1 VSRFSVFS
9 IQFSVD
15 SAIWIEEVG
24 ITHDERRTAGMIR
37 FLQVTFFVMALALG
51 LAVMPGKAQQERTLV
66 VGGKNFNEGY
76 LLSEI
81 MAQTLEAHG
90 FRVQRK
96 FGLGGTLVCFTA
108 LVSGELDAYPEY
120 TGTIAKA
127 IFKLEQRVPADSL
140 RRLLATR
147 HGIRMLPGFG
157 FNNTYVLAMQRK
169 KAQQLGI
176 RRMSDLRQ
184 HPGLKLGFSSEFL
197 NRPDGW
203 IGLQRVYSLP
213 QRPRGMEHG
222 LAYIAIENG
231 EIDCTDAYS
240 TDGDIAKYDLLLLE
254 DDRRFFP
261 EYLAVPLVRADLPEA
276 AVQALR
282 QLAGKID
289 APAMQRLNA
298 QVIVDGRSFA
308 AVAADFLRETGLV
321 QGRERARD
329 SAWALLWRRTLV
341 HIELTVVAL
350 LASMLVAIPTGIL
363 VFRRRRL
370 ARLVTYASG
379 LLQTIPSIAL
389 LAFMIPLFGI
399 GPVPAIVALFLY
411 ALLPILRNTVIA
423 LFSVDPLLKKVAVGM
438 GMTTWQK
445 LRFVEL
451 PLAMPTILAGI
462 RTAAVINIGTATLAA
477 FIGAGGLGE
486 PIVTGLAL
494 NDPHLILQGAIPAA
508 LLAILVEVLFEIVEK
523 LAIPAHLSR

>member
-1 VSRFSVFS
+1 
-9 IQFSVD
+9 
-15 SAIWIEEVG
+15 
-24 ITHDERRTAGMIR
+24 MIR
-37 FLQVTFFVMALALG
+37 FLHLILFVILFAAG
-51 LAVMPGKAQQERTLV
+51 AGAAQAQAERTLV

-76 LLSEI
+76 LLAEI

-90 FRVQRK
+90 FQVERK
-96 FGLGGTLVCFTA
+96 LGLGGTLVCFTA
-108 LVSGELDAYPEY
+108 LVNGEIDAYPEY
-120 TGTIAKA
+120 SGTIAKA
-127 IFKLEQRVPADSL
+127 IFKLEQRVPVDSL
-140 RRLLATR
+140 RRMLDVH
-147 HGIRMLPGFG
+147 HGIRMLPAFG
-157 FNNTYVLAMQRK
+157 FNNTYVLAMQSR

-176 RRMSDLRQ
+176 RRISDLRR
-184 HPGLKLGFSSEFL
+184 HPGLRLGFSSEFL

-203 IGLQRVYSLP
+203 VGLQRAYGLP

-222 LAYIAIENG
+222 LAYIAILG
-231 EIDCTDAYS
+231 DEIDCTDAYS
-240 TDGDIAKYDLLLLE
+240 TDGDIAKYDLLLLR
-254 DDRRFFP
+254 DDRSFFP
-261 EYLAVPLVRADLPEA
+261 IYLAAPLVRADMPEA
-276 AVQALR
+276 ARQAL
-282 QLAGKID
+282 QLLAGQID
-289 APAMQRLNA
+289 ESTMQRLNA

-308 AVAADFLRETGLV
+308 EVAGDFLREIGLV
-321 QGRERARD
+321 QGESRSRESD
-329 SAWALLWRRTLV
+329 WALLWRRTLV
-341 HIELTVVAL
+341 HIELTVIAL

-370 ARLVTYASG
+370 ARLVTYATG

-399 GPVPAIVALFLY
+399 GPLPAIVALFLY

-451 PLAMPTILAGI
+451 PLAIPTILAGI

-494 NDPHLILQGAIPAA
+494 NDPRLILQGAIPAA

-523 LAIPAHLSR
+523 LTIPAHLLR